1 MLVGALLP
9 IAASFTAPA
18 GALPVDDVTFS
29 EGHIDVGSYNM
40 HDNPTAYWLQDTD
53 NFGPTG
59 TYVINSVTLQTQTPD
74 VTPAYL
80 STVDV
85 FYDGWVWNGTWDE
98 AELDALVDWVDAG
111 GVLIA
116 NEDHVDADDL
126 GARFGLETTGSGAS
140 TGVVIT
146 PVATSH
152 PMVDGPFGAWASLA
166 SAGTTGWF
174 DPVPPEW
181 TIIAEDDLN
190 RAVLLTRT
198 WGSGHVI
205 LTADEA
211 IFRAAVAG
219 HEVSTGN
226 ILAHAI
232 SLVDDGTLPLV
243 ANDPGDQLTGLGDA
257 VALQIVTAEGNG
269 SDITYAVDQ
278 LPSGLSID
286 ADTGMITGTVD
297 AAATTAVEVTATP
310 LSGPMAS
317 VTFDWT
323 VTTDVTPVAEDD
335 VVVGKVGE
343 SLNLD
348 ICANDDDGN
357 APATAALVDP
367 SPGGLTL
374 SGCTLTGV
382 PTASGQSAI
391 GYELTDAD
399 GDTGSA
405 TVHVYVDPVDAPVPV
420 GTCRPGAAV
429 SLAGSVPGS
438 VDAGD
443 EFGGVSAIGDFNG
456 DGEIDLAVGSP
467 GDNGGAGAVTI
478 FSAPC
483 ADGAGFRITQAGAV
497 PGKNEAGD
505 GLGTALAVGDFDND
519 GFDDLAIGVPGED
532 SNGRTND
539 GNVIVLYGSPGGIKR
554 GSGEMWNQRKSRPGK
569 AQTGDRLGSSLAA
582 GDFDRD
588 GRDDLLVGVPGEDVT
603 GKKDAGAVMV
613 FYGTDAG
620 LSEARATVWK
630 QWGSLAGKHE
640 PRDRLGAALSAGDFN
655 GDGFDDAVFAATGE
669 DVGDHRDAGMVHILF
684 GAKNGLRTKGQQT
697 IKGTSTDSFTGQVMA
712 AADLTGDGVDDLV
725 IGADDPSHVGRVLV
739 YAGAS
744 GAKLGL
750 VDVID
755 QSDGNAS
762 SAAPGNRFGAGVA
775 IVDFDSDGSAE
786 LAIGAPGEDVG
797 GISDAGAVHLFDVS
811 GTTIRLID
819 QRYRTKADVDT
830 AGSLAA
836 GAHFGANLVGGDGVL
851 FAGAP
856 GDTAGATV
864 GAGSVTALVA
874 RNETTTYLTPN
885 CVSSCTEH
893 EYQVGVALQ
902 PGTYRTSLTA
912 GSCLVATETAGGAR
926 AALTDVGDGTGILQV
941 TPEHALV
948 LIGTDCGG
956 LWFFTSI

>member
-1 MLVGALLP
+1 MMVATLLP

-53 NFGPTG
+53 NFGPAG
-59 TYVINSVTLQTQTPD
+59 THVINSVTLQTQTAD

-85 FYDGWVWNGTWDE
+85 FFDGWVWNGTWDE

-140 TGVVIT
+140 TGVAIT

-181 TIIAEDDLN
+181 TVIAEGDFN

-205 LTADEA
+205 LSADEA

-243 ANDPGDQLTGLGDA
+243 ATDPGDQLTNLGDA
-257 VALQIVTAEGNG
+257 VALQIVVTEGNG
-269 SDITYAVDQ
+269 PDISYAVDQ

-286 ADTGMITGTVD
+286 ADTGLITGTAN
-297 AAATTAVEVTATP
+297 AAAVTPVEVTVTP
-310 LSGPMAS
+310 LSGPVAS
-317 VTFDWT
+317 VTFGWT
-323 VTTDVTPVAEDD
+323 VITDVPPVPEDD
-335 VVVGKVGE
+335 VVVGKVEE
-343 SLNLD
+343 SLSLD

-357 APATAALVDP
+357 GPATTALVDP
-367 SPGGLTL
+367 LPDGLL
-374 SGCTLTGV
+374 VSGCNLSGV
-382 PTASGQSAI
+382 PTAAGQSAI

-405 TVHVYVDPVDAPVPV
+405 TVHVSVDPVDAPVQV
-420 GTCRPGAAV
+420 GTCQPGAAL
-429 SLAGSVPGS
+429 SFASSVPGS
-438 VDAGD
+438 VDPGD
-443 EFGGVSAIGDFNG
+443 AFGEVSATGDFDG
-456 DGEIDLAVGSP
+456 DGKLDLAVGSP
-467 GDNGGAGAVTI
+467 GDNDGAGAVTI

-497 PGKNEAGD
+497 PGMNEA
-505 GLGTALAVGDFDND
+505 
-519 GFDDLAIGVPGED
+519 
-532 SNGRTND
+532 
-539 GNVIVLYGSPGGIKR
+539 
-554 GSGEMWNQRKSRPGK
+554 
-569 AQTGDRLGSSLAA
+569 
-582 GDFDRD
+582 
-588 GRDDLLVGVPGEDVT
+588 
-603 GKKDAGAVMV
+603 
-613 FYGTDAG
+613 
-620 LSEARATVWK
+620 
-630 QWGSLAGKHE
+630 
-640 PRDRLGAALSAGDFN
+640 
-655 GDGFDDAVFAATGE
+655 
-669 DVGDHRDAGMVHILF
+669 
-684 GAKNGLRTKGQQT
+684 
-697 IKGTSTDSFTGQVMA
+697 
-712 AADLTGDGVDDLV
+712 GDGVDDLV

-739 YAGAS
+739 YAGVA

-750 VDVID
+750 MDVID

-762 SAAPGNRFGAGVA
+762 SAAPGNRFGAGLE
-775 IVDFDSDGSAE
+775 IVD
-786 LAIGAPGEDVG
+786 
-797 GISDAGAVHLFDVS
+797 FDVS

-819 QRYRTKADVDT
+819 QRYRTKSDADT
-830 AGSLAA
+830 AGSLDA
-836 GAHFGANLVGGDGVL
+836 GANFGANLVGGDGVL

-874 RNETTTYLTPN
+874 RNETTTYLAPN
-885 CVSSCTEH
+885 CLSSCTEH
-893 EYQVGVALQ
+893 EYPVGVALQ

-912 GSCLVATETAGGAR
+912 GSCLVATETGGGAQV
-926 AALTDVGDGTGILQV
+926 ALTNAGDGTGILQV
-941 TPEHALV
+941 TPDHALV
-948 LIGTDCGG
+948 LVGTDCGG
-956 LWFFTSI
+956 PWFFTSI